1 MPDFVKSLEIHR
13 PRNTPQFSTVGSGP
27 KLCIT
32 CEQLIKADLHISH
45 LIENQIDALITIW
58 FPQNTYIKN

>member
-13 PRNTPQFSTVGSGP
+13 PRNTPQFSRLGSGS

-45 LIENQIDALITIW
+45 LIENQIDALITI
-58 FPQNTYIKN
+58 